1 MSSFTLTNT
10 ASDID
15 SAITRVVL
23 ADNEPKTGSDNMV
36 TSGGVKAAIETLR
49 TGGISIGSFNPND
62 VVTGTNVTDFNST
75 LISNPNAIATIEA
88 INTKILATVFPATGV
103 AARSTPA
110 GARAHWGSPTT
121 NTINSATS
129 CSVSVSGSNINIT
142 IPPNKVVRWTFTWST
157 KACPNGH
164 VRWQVRYNGS
174 VFSDY
179 SSNDSNLMAEAGG
192 FNPHTGNNAI
202 VGKTNENSFTAT
214 YNISLPSGV
223 SNCGNGDRVHSYS
236 LVLTDYSTPA
246 SIPVFS

>member
-1 MSSFTLTNT
+1 MGSFTLTNT

-15 SAITRVVL
+15 SAITRVVK
-23 ADNEPKTGSDNMV
+23 ADNEPKPGSDNMV

-88 INTKILATVFPATGV
+88 INTKILATVFPARGV
-103 AARSTPA
+103 ISRSTMPS
-110 GARAHWGSPTT
+110 GQKHWGSPTT

-142 IPPNKVVRWTFTWST
+142 IPPNKVVSWSFTWT
-157 KACPNGH
+157 TGGCRVGH
-164 VRWQVRYNGS
+164 VNWIVRYNGS
-174 VFSDY
+174 QIANYRSDDSTSMI
-179 SSNDSNLMAEAGG
+179 SSGSATR
-192 FNPHTGNNAI
+192 PHNVLGQTDDDA
-202 VGKTNENSFTAT
+202 FTAT
-214 YNISLPSGV
+214 YNLNHTGI
-223 SNCGNGDRVHSYS
+223 SNCSNTAATSYS

-246 SIPVFS
+246 SIPVFA